1 MLYIN
6 GRFLGHKMDGIS
18 RFSLEICKKLKDNGL
33 VFTVVIPKWLEY
45 DNDEGF
51 EILKYGNFK
60 SHFWEQIDLLRFLKK
75 RKYPLLLNLSGLG
88 PLYYKNQII
97 TIHDLSFYE
106 NRKWFS
112 RSYAF
117 FYSFVTPILAK
128 TARKII
134 TVSNFSKNEILK
146 YLKVDEEKIEVVFN
160 AVATNLEVNL
170 ETYKMSSQIKSIVK
184 DKYILAVCSI
194 DPRKNLQRLIDGF
207 IELNL
212 DGFKLVLVGKTSK
225 HFNVKL
231 ISNSDSVVF
240 TGFLSDSDLCVLY
253 KKCQFFVYPSLYE
266 GFGIPPLEAMKNGC
280 PVIVSNIPS
289 LKEVCEDA
297 AIYVDPFD
305 VQSIKNGIMRL
316 INQPLLQEELRLKG
330 NSRSDFFSWDDSG
343 KKVYNLVKKI
353 ST

>member
-1 MLYIN
+1 
-6 GRFLGHKMDGIS
+6 
-18 RFSLEICKKLKDNGL
+18 
-33 VFTVVIPKWLEY
+33 
-45 DNDEGF
+45 
-51 EILKYGNFK
+51 
-60 SHFWEQIDLLRFLKK
+60 
-75 RKYPLLLNLSGLG
+75 
-88 PLYYKNQII
+88 LYYKNQII

>member
-33 VFTVVIPKWLEY
+33 VFTIVIPKWLEY

-51 EILKYGNFK
+51 EILKYGDFK

-75 RKYPLLLNLSGLG
+75 KKNPLLLNLSGLG

-112 RSYAF
+112 TSYAF

-134 TVSNFSKNEILK
+134 TVSNFSKSEILK

-231 ISNSDSVVF
+231 ISNSDNVVF

-305 VQSIKNGIMRL
+305 VQSMKNGIMRL
-316 INQPLLQEELRLKG
+316 IDRPLLQEELRLKG

-343 KKVYNLVKKI
+343 KKVYNLIKKI